1 MTISSYQRRK
11 NEVEELRRENERLS
25 RRASFFMKAIWN
37 AREATGERMG
47 ISPFGG
53 MEGNEE
59 HVDMS
64 FNPEQFA
71 DEMLQIIRGLPIETH
86 DAK

>member
-1 MTISSYQRRK
+1 
-11 NEVEELRRENERLS
+11 
-25 RRASFFMKAIWN
+25 
-37 AREATGERMG
+37 
-47 ISPFGG
+47 